1 MALILTIVGDLL
13 IIMRFIP
20 GILVLFPGD
29 LLIVLGLILGAVSFS
44 GPYKNIY
51 GLIGF
56 ILGIVALCVGSIF
69 TFISLGFLF

>member
-1 MALILTIVGDLL
+1 
-13 IIMRFIP
+13 MRFIP
-20 GILVLFPGD
+20 GILILFPRVP
-29 LLIVLGLILGAVSFS
+29 LMVLGLILGVVSFL

-56 ILGIVALCVGSIF
+56 ILGIVALFVGSIF